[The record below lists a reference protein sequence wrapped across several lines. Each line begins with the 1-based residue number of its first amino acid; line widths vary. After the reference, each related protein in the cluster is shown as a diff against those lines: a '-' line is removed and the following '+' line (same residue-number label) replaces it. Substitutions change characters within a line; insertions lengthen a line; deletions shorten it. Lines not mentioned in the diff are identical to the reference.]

1 MDKDICTRLG
11 FENTIIL
18 ANFLTAAELLN
29 SSISSKKAG
38 EVLKDCTEDNPNSL
52 KFKMVTEKT
61 VFEY

>member
-1 MDKDICTRLG
+1 M
-11 FENTIIL
+11 
-18 ANFLTAAELLN
+18 
-29 SSISSKKAG
+29 SSKKAG

>member
-1 MDKDICTRLG
+1 MDKDTCTRLC
-11 FENTIIL
+11 FENTTIL
-18 ANFLTAAELLN
+18 ASFLTAAELLN
-29 SSISSKKAG
+29 SSISRKKA